1 MRKSAPAVIQ
11 SVTTAPESLEK
22 EQEARI
28 KRYLLTMLIRTVC
41 FVAAV
46 PLHGWM
52 RWTSV
57 AMAVVLPYI
66 AVVFANAVHPR
77 AVGVV
82 TPVLPTTYAVP
93 SIAPPPRQ
101 D

>member
-1 MRKSAPAVIQ
+1 MRRRRSPARVD
-11 SVTTAPESLEK
+11 
-22 EQEARI
+22 
-28 KRYLLTMLIRTVC
+28 
-41 FVAAV
+41 AV
-46 PLHGWM
+46 DVG
-52 RWTSV
+52 

-93 SIAPPPRQ
+93 SIAPTILARTDPVSPPMADIGRSG
-101 D
+101 

>member
-1 MRKSAPAVIQ
+1 MRKATPVVVQ
-11 SVTTAPESLEK
+11 SVTSAPESLQK

-28 KRYLLTMLIRTVC
+28 KRYLLTMLIRTGC

-66 AVVFANAVHPR
+66 AVVFANAVKPR

-82 TPVLPTTYAVP
+82 APVLPTAYAVP
-93 SIAPPPRQ
+93 SLPPPRR